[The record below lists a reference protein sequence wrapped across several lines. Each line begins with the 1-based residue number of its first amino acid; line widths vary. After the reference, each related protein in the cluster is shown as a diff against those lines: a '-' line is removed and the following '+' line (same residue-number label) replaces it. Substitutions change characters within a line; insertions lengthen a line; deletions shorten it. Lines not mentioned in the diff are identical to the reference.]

1 MRFLNFTL
9 LLSLASSSAFAA
21 IQSASNISGDKVVV
35 SVRDDKSPGHSL
47 VRLNLK
53 TATKETVSLPKDLGG
68 EEIMGM
74 VLFPEHLVM
83 ISQWTAGDGKNP
95 HLYQYSFKNK
105 TWNKPSEV
113 SCLSFDTVE
122 VNASEIKIQCEENGE
137 KKAALSFKATSPL
150 KLVFPLQSDKQ
161 GALQYKL
168 SGGSMFMWKS
178 IDFQDAKK
186 PKKSLTTADL
196 LK

>member
-1 MRFLNFTL
+1 MRLLNFTL
-9 LLSLASSSAFAA
+9 LLSCACSQAFAA
-21 IQSASNISGDKVVV
+21 IQSASNISGDKVVI
-35 SVRDDKSPGHSL
+35 SVHDDKSPGRVL

-53 TATKETVSLPKDLGG
+53 TATKEAVSLPQDLGG

-74 VLFPEHLVM
+74 VLLSDHLVM

-95 HLYQYSFKNK
+95 HVFEYSFKDK
-105 TWNKPSEV
+105 TWNKPTEV

-122 VNASEIKIQCEENGE
+122 VKSSELKIQCEENGE
-137 KKAALSFKATSPL
+137 KKASLSFKADSPV
-150 KLVFPLQSDKQ
+150 KLVFPLQGDKQ

-178 IDFQDAKK
+178 IDFQDANK

>member
-1 MRFLNFTL
+1 MKLLNFTL
-9 LLSLASSSAFAA
+9 LLSLVGAQAFAA
-21 IQSASNISGDKVVV
+21 IQSASNISGDNVVI
-35 SVRDDKSPGHSL
+35 SVRDDKTPGHSL

-53 TATKETVSLPKDLGG
+53 TAAKEAVSFPKDLGG

-74 VLFPEHLVM
+74 VLFPDHLVM

-95 HLYQYSFKNK
+95 HLHEYSFKNK
-105 TWNKPSEV
+105 AWNKPSEV

-122 VNASEIKIQCEENGE
+122 VKASEIKIQCEENGE
-137 KKAALSFKATSPL
+137 KKVSLSFKAASPV
-150 KLVFPLQSDKQ
+150 KLVFPLQSYQQ

>member
-1 MRFLNFTL
+1 MKLLNFTL
-9 LLSLASSSAFAA
+9 LLSLACSQTFAA

-53 TATKETVSLPKDLGG
+53 TATKETVSLPKDMGG

-74 VLFPEHLVM
+74 VLFPDHLVM

-95 HLYQYSFKNK
+95 HLYEYNFKEK

-113 SCLSFDTVE
+113 SCISFDTVE
-122 VNASEIKIQCEENGE
+122 VKASEIKIQCEENGE
-137 KKAALSFKATSPL
+137 KKATLSFKASAPV